1 VHKCAELYV
10 GLQPPC
16 GFGSWPLSARLRVG
30 LRVCTQH
37 WHTHCCV
44 PVTAERP
51 RVEAGLDRPVGASAR
66 GSLATPLWRDP
77 HASGRPPEA
86 TALALG
92 WHIMMMPVPRA
103 GCMWARRPSAW
114 VGRRGGKSPGAQ
126 PRRSAAA
133 MALLAPNLLVTRTL
147 LGTFIGLCRPS
158 GLKFENLFA
167 VWYSSTPLY
176 SLASEIITARSTV
189 RVELQSE
196 IHFQPR
202 MHVTPEIKSI
212 PFGLA
217 DGGSTAPLLPRH
229 VRLRHCAVL
238 RFLRLPRCLLM

>member
-1 VHKCAELYV
+1 VLDSESGFVFVHST
-10 GLQPPC
+10 GT
-16 GFGSWPLSARLRVG
+16 R
-30 LRVCTQH
+30 
-37 WHTHCCV
+37 CCV

-77 HASGRPPEA
+77 HASGRPEA

-196 IHFQPR
+196 
-202 MHVTPEIKSI
+202 
-212 PFGLA
+212 
-217 DGGSTAPLLPRH
+217 GSGRGAP
-229 VRLRHCAVL
+229 
-238 RFLRLPRCLLM
+238 

>member
-1 VHKCAELYV
+1 
-10 GLQPPC
+10 
-16 GFGSWPLSARLRVG
+16 
-30 LRVCTQH
+30 
-37 WHTHCCV
+37 
-44 PVTAERP
+44 
-51 RVEAGLDRPVGASAR
+51 
-66 GSLATPLWRDP
+66 
-77 HASGRPPEA
+77 
-86 TALALG
+86 
-92 WHIMMMPVPRA
+92 MMMPVPRA

-126 PRRSAAA
+126 PRRGAAA

-147 LGTFIGLCRPS
+147 LGTFIGLCRPL